1 MSGWIFDIQRFSIH
15 DGPGIRTT
23 VFLQGCNLKCFWCHN
38 PESQPPGPQIQ
49 FFPDKCI
56 LCRQC
61 SEVCPEH
68 AQLVLD
74 GKRVFVRDL
83 CTICGLCVETCFARA
98 LVIKARTMSVEQVL
112 AEVERD
118 RDYYENSHGGVTF
131 SGGEPALQKDFLV
144 ELLRASK
151 QHGLHTA
158 VDTAANL
165 PWPTIEELVPYTDLF
180 LVDIKAFDEET
191 HRRSTGAGNERILQN
206 LHLLRAAG
214 AAVWVRVPVIPGYND
229 NAAELGQI
237 AGFLAGLKGIQRVE
251 LLPFHHLGAGKYDS
265 LGLAYPGKGLH
276 VPAEDQMVHFT
287 ELFTSKGL
295 DAHSAV

>member
-1 MSGWIFDIQRFSIH
+1 MQGLVFDIQRFSIH

-38 PESQPPGPQIQ
+38 PESQLPGRQIQ
-49 FFPDKCI
+49 FFPEKCI

-61 SEVCPEH
+61 GEVCPEG
-68 AQLVLD
+68 AQLVPD

-83 CTICGLCVETCFARA
+83 CTTCGLCVETCFARA

-118 RDYYENSHGGVTF
+118 HDYYKDSHGGVTF
-131 SGGEPALQKDFLV
+131 SGGEPALQKDFLI

-151 QHGLHTA
+151 QQGLHTT

-191 HRRSTGAGNERILQN
+191 HRRGTGVSNERIVQN
-206 LHLLRAAG
+206 IRLLTAAS

-229 NAAELGQI
+229 NAGELGRI
-237 AGFLAGLKGIQRVE
+237 ADFLAGLKGIQRVE

-265 LGLAYPGKGLH
+265 LGIEYPSKGLQL
-276 VPAEDQMVHFT
+276 PAEELLVRFT

-295 DAHSAV
+295 DAYSVV